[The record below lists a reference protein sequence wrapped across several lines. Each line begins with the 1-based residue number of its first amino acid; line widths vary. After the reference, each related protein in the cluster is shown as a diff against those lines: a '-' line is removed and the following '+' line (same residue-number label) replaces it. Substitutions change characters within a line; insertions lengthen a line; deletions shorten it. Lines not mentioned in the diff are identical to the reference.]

1 MESYRLEGQTFVID
15 DYDRKPA
22 FSSFLPGLAG
32 VKGIPL
38 WTFYTNRGQGMNSFG
53 IDNKG
58 NAIMEF
64 NSANTAFENTQVKGF
79 RTFLKIDGEYYE
91 PFFTYEKEAKR
102 QMRMNKNSFKIIE
115 TNEKYGIEVTVNYY
129 VLPNESIGALVRQVS
144 VKNIGDSAKEVQVI
158 DGLPKIITYGIAN
171 GEFKEMSN
179 LFKSWA
185 DIRNLENKVP
195 YYTLRASTK
204 DSAEVSDVEGGY
216 YYLTVRDGKLQD
228 VIYDVDTVFG
238 YDLSLMTPVN
248 FIDGSIEG
256 VLSKEQCFANKVPCG
271 FTPFKEVVEP
281 GKKLA
286 FDTMMGFAGST
297 DQINAKL
304 DTFCGKDYLANKFV
318 EAEELVD
325 SFTSDVKTHTAAGK
339 FDQYIEQCYL
349 DNFLRGG
356 YPYVLNKDGNK
367 SIIHLFSRK
376 HGDPERDYNFFS
388 IAAEYYSQ
396 GNGNFRDVS
405 QNRRND
411 VFFNKDV
418 GEFNVKTFFS
428 LIQADGYNP
437 LEVRPS
443 IFNIKEGKED
453 EVKAYVADSI
463 SGDAT
468 AIQNIV
474 AGKFTPG
481 QISNTIA
488 KLQLELKVDDG
499 DFIANILNDCDQNI
513 EAGFAEGYWSDHWD
527 YNMDLV
533 DNYLSIFP
541 DKLDELVFKDNT
553 YKFYDSVAYVVP
565 RSEKYV
571 INKKGAVRQYGM
583 EVEDEAKL
591 ARPGFNKWATNWLKT
606 PDEKIYNTTLAVKM
620 ITLALSKFAQ
630 LDVDGMGVEM
640 EGGKPGWNDAMN
652 GLPGLFG
659 SGTPETFELKRL
671 IKFITDNFNGSETV
685 VMPAEIAKYL
695 DDVKAVLDKYNNG
708 QVSDFEYWDE
718 VATIRENYRESV
730 KLYLSGEETEVSK
743 DYINEVFSAF
753 AAKID
758 KGIEKAVEM
767 GNGLVPTY
775 FTHEAVDFEP
785 VVDENGNPVMSHYGL
800 QKAVVKEFKTV
811 ALPYFLEGPARMMGN
826 VNEETARE
834 MYNNVKK
841 TGLYDEK
848 LAMYKT
854 SASIEGCSMEA
865 GRCRA
870 FTPGWQERENVFL
883 HMEYKYILSMIRAGI
898 CPEFYDTITR
908 ALIPFLDPNMYGR
921 STLENSSF
929 IASSVN
935 PNPDIH
941 GRGFVARLSGSTTEM
956 LSIWIEMFMGGKVFT
971 YEDGKLVLNFT
982 PKLSNW
988 LFDEG
993 KVTFRLL
1000 SSCDITYVNETGKN
1014 TFGDDAAVVDRVEIN
1029 GETVSTENKIVG
1041 EMAEAVRDG
1050 KINNITVYFK

>member
-1 MESYRLEGQTFVID
+1 MENYRLEGKTFVID
-15 DYDRKPA
+15 DYDKKPA

-32 VKGIPL
+32 VKGIPM
-38 WTFYTNRGQGMNSFG
+38 WVFYTNRGQGINSFG

-64 NSANTAFENTQVKGF
+64 NSANTAFENTTVKGF

-91 PFFTYEKEAKR
+91 PFFKYEKEAKR
-102 QMRMNKNSFKIIE
+102 QIRMNKNSFKIIE
-115 TNEKYGIEVTVNYY
+115 TNDKYGIEVTVNYY

-144 VKNIGDSAKEVQVI
+144 VKNISNNAKDIEII
-158 DGLPKIITYGIAN
+158 DGLPKIIPSGISN

-179 LFKSWA
+179 LFKSWSY
-185 DIRNLENKVP
+185 IKNIENKVP

-216 YYLTVRDGKLQD
+216 YYLTVKDGKLQD
-228 VIYDVDTVFG
+228 VIYDVDTVYG
-238 YDLSLMTPVN
+238 YDLSLMTPAN
-248 FIDGSIEG
+248 FIEGSLEN
-256 VLSKEQCFANKVPCG
+256 VLSKKQCFANKIPCG
-271 FTPFKEVVEP
+271 FTPFKETVEA
-281 GKKLA
+281 GA
-286 FDTMMGFAGST
+286 DISFTTMMGFAGSEE
-297 DQINAKL
+297 QINAKI
-304 DTFCGKDYLANKFV
+304 DTFCAEGYLEQKFE
-318 EAEELVD
+318 EAEALAE

-428 LIQADGYNP
+428 LVQADGYNP

-443 IFNIKEGKED
+443 LFNVKEGKEAD
-453 EVKAYVADSI
+453 VKAYVADSI
-463 SGDAT
+463 NGDAE

-481 QISNTIA
+481 QISNTVA
-488 KLQLELKVDDG
+488 RLQLDLKVDDG
-499 DFIANILNDCDQNI
+499 DFIANILDHCDQNI
-513 EAGFAEGYWSDHWD
+513 EAGFGEGYWSDHWD

-541 DKLDELVFKDNT
+541 DKLDEFLFEDNT
-553 YKFYDSVAYVVP
+553 YKFYDSVAFVVP
-565 RSEKYV
+565 RDEKYV
-571 INKKGAVRQYGM
+571 INNKGAVRQYGM
-583 EVEDEAKL
+583 EVEDEEKL

-606 PDEKIYNTTLAVKM
+606 PDEKVYHTTLAVKM

-630 LDVDGMGVEM
+630 MDMDGIGVEM

-671 IKFITDNFNGSETV
+671 VKFITDNFHGEGEV
-685 VMPAEIAKYL
+685 VMPAEIAKYM
-695 DDVKAVLDKYNNG
+695 DDVKAVLDEYNAG
-708 QVSDFEYWDE
+708 SISDFEYWDR
-718 VATIRENYRESV
+718 VASIRENYRETV
-730 KLYLSGEETEVSK
+730 KLYLSGEEVNVSK
-743 DYINEVFSAF
+743 AHIAEVFEAF

-767 GNGLVPTY
+767 GNGIVPTY
-775 FTHEAVDFEP
+775 LTHEVTDFEP
-785 VVDENGNPVMSHYGL
+785 VVDADGNAVMSHYGL
-800 QKAVVKEFKTV
+800 QKAKVKAFKTEP
-811 ALPYFLEGPARMMGN
+811 LPYFLEGPARMMGY
-826 VNEETARE
+826 VDTDTARE
-834 MYNNVKK
+834 MYNKVKG

-854 SASIEGCSMEA
+854 SASIEECSMEN

-883 HMEYKYILSMIRAGI
+883 HMEYKYILAMIKAGL
-898 CPEFYDTITR
+898 YDEYYETITR

-929 IASSVN
+929 LASSVN
-935 PNPDIH
+935 PNEDIH

-956 LSIWIEMFMGGKVFT
+956 ISMWIEMFMGGKVFT
-971 YEDGKLVLNFT
+971 YEDGKLVLHFE
-982 PKLSNW
+982 PKIANW

-1000 SSCDITYVNETGKN
+1000 SNCDITYVNNTGKN
-1014 TFGDDAAVVDRVEIN
+1014 TYGDDAAVVSKVEIN
-1029 GETVSTENKIVG
+1029 GEVVSTENRIVG
-1041 EMAEAVRDG
+1041 ELAEAVRDG
-1050 KINNITVYFK
+1050 KVDKITVYFE

>member
-1 MESYRLEGQTFVID
+1 MENYRLEGKTFVID
-15 DYDRKPA
+15 DYDRLPA

-32 VKGIPL
+32 VKGIPM

-64 NSANTAFENTQVKGF
+64 NSANTAFENTTVKGF

-91 PFFTYEKEAKR
+91 PFFKYEKEAKR
-102 QMRMNKNSFKIIE
+102 QIRMNKNSFKIIE
-115 TNEKYGIEVTVNYY
+115 TNEKYGIEVTVNYFI
-129 VLPNESIGALVRQVS
+129 LPNESIGALVRQVS
-144 VKNIGDSAKEVQVI
+144 VKNISDSAKDIEVI
-158 DGLPKIITYGIAN
+158 DGLPKIITYGISN

-185 DIRNLENKVP
+185 YIKNIDNKVP

-216 YYLTVRDGKLQD
+216 YYLTIKDGELQD

-238 YDLSLMTPVN
+238 YDLSLMTPVR
-248 FIDGSIEG
+248 FIEG
-256 VLSKEQCFANKVPCG
+256 GIDNVKAKEQCFANKVPCG
-271 FTPFKEVVEP
+271 FTAFHETVAANE
-281 GKKLA
+281 A
-286 FDTMMGFAGST
+286 ITFDTMMGFAGSEE
-297 DQINAKL
+297 QINSKVS
-304 DTFCGKDYLANKFV
+304 TFTKPGYIADKFV
-318 EAEELVD
+318 EAEELAD
-325 SFTSDVKTHTAAGK
+325 SFTSDIKTHTSAGK

-428 LIQADGYNP
+428 LVQADGYNP

-443 IFNIKEGKED
+443 LFNVIEGKED
-453 EVKAYVADSI
+453 EVNAYVKENID
-463 SGDAT
+463 GDAT
-468 AIQNIV
+468 AIEKIV

-488 KLQLELKVDDG
+488 KLGLKVKIDDG
-499 DFIANILNDCDQNI
+499 DFIAEILNDCDQNI
-513 EAGFAEGYWSDHWD
+513 EAGFGEGYWSDHWD

-533 DNYLSIFP
+533 DNYLSVFP
-541 DKLDELVFKDNT
+541 DKINELLFEDKT

-565 RSEKYV
+565 RDEKYV
-571 INKKGAVRQYGM
+571 INKKGDVRQYGM
-583 EVEDEAKL
+583 EVEDEEKL

-606 PDEKIYNTTLAVKM
+606 KDEKIYETSLAVKM
-620 ITLALSKFAQ
+620 VILALSKFAQ
-630 LDVDGMGVEM
+630 LDVDGIGVEM

-671 IKFITDNFNGSETV
+671 VNFIINNFDGEGEVT
-685 VMPAEIAKYL
+685 MPAEIAKYL
-695 DDVKAVLDKYNNG
+695 DDVKAALDEYNNG
-708 QVSDFEYWDE
+708 TINDFQYWDK
-718 VATIRENYRESV
+718 VATIREAYRETI
-730 KLYLSGEETEVSK
+730 KLYLSGEETVVSK
-743 DYINEVFSAF
+743 AHIVEVFKAF
-753 AAKID
+753 EAKIE
-758 KGIEKAVEM
+758 KGIAKAVEM

-775 FTHEAVDFEP
+775 ITHEAVDFEP
-785 VVDENGNPVMSHYGL
+785 VVDENGEPVISHYGL
-800 QKAVVKEFKTV
+800 QKAKVKEFKAV
-811 ALPYFLEGPARMMGN
+811 ALPYFLEGPARMMGYED
-826 VNEETARE
+826 VDTARD
-834 MYNNVKK
+834 MYNKVKN

-854 SASIEGCSMEA
+854 SASIEECSMEN

-883 HMEYKYILSMIRAGI
+883 HMEYKYLLAMIKAGL
-898 CPEFYDTITR
+898 YDEYYETIKG

-935 PNPDIH
+935 PNEDVH

-956 LSIWIEMFMGGKVFT
+956 ISMWIQMMMGGKVFT
-971 YEDGKLVLNFT
+971 YEDGKLALNFD
-982 PKLSNW
+982 PKLANW

-1000 SSCDITYVNETGKN
+1000 STCDVTYINNTGKN
-1014 TFGDDAAVVDRVEIN
+1014 TYGVDAAKVSKVEIN
-1029 GETVSTENKIVG
+1029 GETVATEGKIVG

-1050 KINNITVYFK
+1050 KINAINVYFE